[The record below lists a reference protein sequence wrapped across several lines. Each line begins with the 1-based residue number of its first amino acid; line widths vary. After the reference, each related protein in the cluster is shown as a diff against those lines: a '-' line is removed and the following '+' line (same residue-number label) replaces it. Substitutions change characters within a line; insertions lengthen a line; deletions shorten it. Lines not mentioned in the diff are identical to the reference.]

1 MDLVIQIAGAF
12 AVLAAFVLGQTGVL
26 DARSRTYLALN
37 AAGGSVLA
45 VDAYA
50 GAQWGFVLLEFVWAA
65 VAILGLIRSAGR
77 KPRPR

>member
-37 AAGGSVLA
+37 AAGASVLA

-50 GAQWGFVLLEFVWAA
+50 GGQWGFVL
-65 VAILGLIRSAGR
+65 LGLIRSAGR